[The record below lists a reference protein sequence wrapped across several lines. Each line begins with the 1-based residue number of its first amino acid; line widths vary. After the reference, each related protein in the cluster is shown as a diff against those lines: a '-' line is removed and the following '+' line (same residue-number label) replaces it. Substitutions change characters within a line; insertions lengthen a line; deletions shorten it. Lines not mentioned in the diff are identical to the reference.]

1 MNIGNWK
8 ITLINARLE
17 DGFVIINKRIWVPA
31 SCTKDVIL
39 EVHSQKVKN
48 VASLL
53 RQPLNETGRIWCL
66 ELTQR
71 GLTSFLIWLVTA

>member
-1 MNIGNWK
+1 MQQASLCGLHYFPNPDIV
-8 ITLINARLE
+8 TLAYL
-17 DGFVIINKRIWVPA
+17 
-31 SCTKDVIL
+31 
-39 EVHSQKVKN
+39 KN

-71 GLTSFLIWLVTA
+71 GLTSFLMGLVTA